1 MYGYYARLPERHN
14 LTTIITRLQV
24 VIIDKKK
31 EIKRQT
37 NERTKGQQRKQTLS
51 YYYLRRPGTG
61 YVIVLSVI
69 Q

>member
-37 NERTKGQQRKQTLS
+37 NERKANNENRH
-51 YYYLRRPGTG
+51 
-61 YVIVLSVI
+61 
-69 Q
+69 